1 MRLFAW
7 WKRGQWETRM
17 DEEFRFHLESRV
29 GDYIR
34 DGLSLSDAERRACQD
49 FGTLELAR
57 DECRDA
63 MPLAWLD
70 RFKRSLGLAVRCLR
84 RNPGLALT
92 VILTLALGI
101 GANTAILTVHYATLL
116 APLPY
121 PQPDQLVMVWSR
133 HEGQSRDRVSAA
145 DFTDWKRQSGV
156 FQDLNA
162 WTPDNFIVATEDR
175 RQFLD
180 GMEATP
186 GYCAMLG
193 YPMFLGRGFLPEE
206 GEAGKEHVVI
216 LTHRLWQRLGANS
229 EVVGRKIQI
238 NGLPYK
244 VVGVLAAG
252 SADRKEEELI
262 VPLAFKLTRQLDRG
276 SRDWAVAGRLKP
288 GVTIKQAQASLDA
301 IAANEARDFPGT
313 NRGWGALV
321 EPFKN
326 DFFPKNRQLTL
337 WVLLGAVGFL
347 LLIACLNVANLLLA
361 QGITRQREVAIR
373 GALGAKPAAI
383 FAQFLLESMVLS
395 MLGCILGMVAGRAML
410 GGLVAVMPPNA
421 LPPEADVRL
430 EVPVLLIMFCVA
442 TLSGVAFGCAPA
454 WYASRLNPAGVL
466 KDGGRA
472 GIGVGR
478 HRLLRLLVIAEFA
491 LALPMLAGAGLMIHS
506 LWNLTHVDLG
516 IHTDHVLGFYLDS
529 PSIPTKR
536 EEINAYYGRIL
547 ASIGAV
553 PGVTHVAAMEHLPLD
568 SLHYAVPFGVSGRPA
583 EAGSSSHSTADLQ
596 TPTPD
601 YFATFGIGIVRGR
614 AFTEYDNEKGPRVA
628 MVNEAFANSFLKGL
642 DPLEQRV
649 TMEQFGTGSAGH
661 APVEWQIVGV
671 FHTVK
676 SRGAREDFPQ
686 IAVPFWQMGADV
698 AGIGVS
704 TGPDPAAMIHSISA
718 AVSAVDPQAALALT
732 RTMDQV
738 HDEALANDRFTLV
751 LFSIFALL
759 ALSLTAVGI
768 YGVITFVVGQRS
780 RDIALRMALGSTRN
794 SIVASVVQEGLVL
807 ACAGL
812 GLGLIG
818 ACFVERA
825 MRSVLF
831 GEGAIDFSVMGAVAL
846 TLLSVAL
853 LACYLPAS
861 RAASVELMEVLRA
874 D

>member
-1 MRLFAW
+1 
-7 WKRGQWETRM
+7 M
-17 DEEFRFHLESRV
+17 DEEFRFHLESQIR
-29 GDYIR
+29 DYVR
-34 DGLSLSDAERRACQD
+34 DGLSHSDAERRARQE
-49 FGTLELAR
+49 FGTLELAK

-70 RFKRSLGLAVRCLR
+70 SLKRSLGVAVHCLR

-92 VILTLALGI
+92 VIVTLALGI
-101 GANTAILTVHYATLL
+101 GANTAIFTVHYATLL

-133 HEGQSRDRVSAA
+133 HKGQSRDRVSPA
-145 DFTDWKRQSGV
+145 DFTDWKRQSV
-156 FQDLNA
+156 AFQDLNA
-162 WTPDNFIVATEDR
+162 WTPDNFHVATQDK
-175 RQFLD
+175 RQLLD

-193 YPMFLGRGFLPEE
+193 YPMFLGRSFLPEE
-206 GEAGKEHVVI
+206 GESGKEHVVI

-229 EVVGRKIQI
+229 EVVGRKLRI
-238 NGLPYK
+238 NGSLYT

-262 VPLAFKLTRQLDRG
+262 VPLVSSLTQELDRG

-288 GVTIKQAQASLDA
+288 GVTIQQAQASLDS
-301 IAANEARDFPGT
+301 IAANEAQDYPET

-321 EPFKN
+321 EPLKN
-326 DFFPKNRQLTL
+326 DFFPKNRQLML
-337 WVLLGAVGFL
+337 WMLLGAVGFL

-373 GALGAKPAAI
+373 GALGAKPATI
-383 FAQFLLESMVLS
+383 FAHFLLESMVLS
-395 MLGCILGMVAGRAML
+395 VLGGILGIIAGCAML
-410 GGLVAVMPPNA
+410 RGLVAVMPPNA

-430 EVPVLLIMFCVA
+430 KVPVLLIMFCSA

-454 WYASRLNPAGVL
+454 WYASRLNPAQLL
-466 KDGGRA
+466 KDGGRT
-472 GIGVGR
+472 GTGVGR
-478 HRLLRLLVIAEFA
+478 NRLRRLLVIAEFA

-516 IHTDHVLGFYLDS
+516 IRTDHVLGFYLDS
-529 PSIPTKR
+529 PMIPTKR
-536 EEINAYYGRIL
+536 EEINAYYRRIL
-547 ASIGAV
+547 AGIGAV
-553 PGVTHVAAMEHLPLD
+553 PGVTHVSAMEHLPLD
-568 SLHYAVPFGVSGRPA
+568 SLHYAVPFGISGKSA
-583 EAGSSSHSTADLQ
+583 QADSSSHPSADLQ

-601 YFATFGIGIVRGR
+601 YFTTFGIRIVRGR
-614 AFTEYDNEKGPRVA
+614 AFTEYDNEKGPKVA
-628 MVNEAFANSFLKGL
+628 MVNEAFANSFLKDL
-642 DPLEQRV
+642 YPLEHRV
-649 TMEQFGTGSAGH
+649 VMEQFVPGSASH
-661 APVEWQIVGV
+661 KPVEWQIVGV

-704 TGPDPAAMIHSISA
+704 TGPDPAAMIKSISA

-751 LFSIFALL
+751 LFSIFAIL

-768 YGVITFVVGQRS
+768 YGVISFAAGQRS
-780 RDIALRMALGSTRN
+780 REIALRMALGGTRN
-794 SIVASVVQEGLVL
+794 RIVASVVQEGLVL
-807 ACAGL
+807 ACVGL

-818 ACFVERA
+818 ACFVGRA
-825 MRSVLF
+825 MQSVLF
-831 GEGAIDFSVMGAVAL
+831 GVGATDFSILGAVAL
-846 TLLSVAL
+846 MLLSMAL
-853 LACYLPAS
+853 LACYLPAN
-861 RAASVELMEVLRA
+861 RAASVELMQALRA

>member
-1 MRLFAW
+1 
-7 WKRGQWETRM
+7 M
-17 DEEFRFHLESRV
+17 DEEFRFHLESRIR
-29 GDYIR
+29 DHIR
-34 DGLSLSDAERRACQD
+34 DGLSLSDAERRARLE

-57 DECRDA
+57 DECRDV

-70 RFKRSLGLAVRCLR
+70 SARRSIRLAVRCLR

-101 GANTAILTVHYATLL
+101 GANTAIFTVHYATLL

-133 HEGQSRDRVSAA
+133 HKGQSRDFVSAA
-145 DFTDWKRQSGV
+145 DFTDWKREGGV
-156 FQDLNA
+156 FQELNA
-162 WTPDNFIVATEDR
+162 WTPDNFIVATQDR

-180 GMEATP
+180 GMEAMP

-193 YPMFLGRGFLPEE
+193 YPMFLGRSFLPEE
-206 GEAGKEHVVI
+206 GESGKEHVVI
-216 LTHRLWQRLGANS
+216 LTHKLWKRLGANS
-229 EVVGRKIQI
+229 GVVGGKLRI
-238 NGLPYK
+238 NGSPYT

-262 VPLAFKLTRQLDRG
+262 VPLVFKPAQQSDRG
-276 SRDWAVAGRLKP
+276 SRYWAVAGRLKP
-288 GVTIKQAQASLDA
+288 GVTIQQAQASLDS
-301 IAANEARDFPGT
+301 IAANEARDYPDT
-313 NRGWGALV
+313 NRGWDALV
-321 EPFKN
+321 EPLKN

-337 WVLLGAVGFL
+337 WMLLGAVGFL

-361 QGITRQREVAIR
+361 QGVARQREVAIR
-373 GALGAKPAAI
+373 GALGAKPATI

-395 MLGCILGMVAGRAML
+395 VLGGILGIVAGWAML
-410 GGLVAVMPPNA
+410 GGLVAATPPNT

-430 EVPVLLIMFCVA
+430 KVPILLIMFCSA

-516 IHTDHVLGFYLDS
+516 IRTDHVLGFYLDS

-536 EEINAYYGRIL
+536 EEINAYYRRIL
-547 ASIGAV
+547 ASVGAV

-568 SLHYAVPFGVSGRPA
+568 SLHSAVPFSISGQPA
-583 EAGSSSHSTADLQ
+583 PANSSWHPSADEQ

-601 YFATFGIGIVRGR
+601 YFKTFGIRIVRGR
-614 AFTEYDNEKGPRVA
+614 AFTEYDNEKGPKVA
-628 MVNEAFANSFLKGL
+628 MVNEAFANSFLNGL
-642 DPLEQRV
+642 DPLTQRV
-649 TMEQFGTGSAGH
+649 VMEQF
-661 APVEWQIVGV
+661 ERQIVGV

-686 IAVPFWQMGADV
+686 IAVPFWQMGADI

-704 TGPDPAAMIHSISA
+704 TGPDPAAMVKSISA

-732 RTMDQV
+732 RTMGQV

-751 LFSIFALL
+751 LFSIFAIL

-768 YGVITFVVGQRS
+768 YGVISFVAGQRS
-780 RDIALRMALGSTRN
+780 REIALRMALGSTRN
-794 SIVASVVQEGLVL
+794 RIVASVVREGLVL
-807 ACAGL
+807 ACVGS

-818 ACFVERA
+818 ACVVGRA
-825 MRSVLF
+825 MQSTLF
-831 GEGAIDFSVMGAVAL
+831 KVGAIDFSVLGAVAL

-853 LACYLPAS
+853 LACYLPAG
-861 RAASVELMEVLRA
+861 RAASVELMEALRA

>member
-1 MRLFAW
+1 
-7 WKRGQWETRM
+7 M
-17 DEEFRFHLESRV
+17 DQEFRFHLESRIR
-29 GDYIR
+29 DYIR
-34 DGLSLSDAERRACQD
+34 DGLSPGDAERRARRD
-49 FGTLELAR
+49 FGTLELVK

-70 RFKRSLGLAVRCLR
+70 SGGRSLRIAVHCLR

-101 GANTAILTVHYATLL
+101 GANTAIFTVHYATLL

-121 PQPDQLVMVWSR
+121 PQPDRLVMVWSR
-133 HEGQSRDRVSAA
+133 HKGRSRDRVSAA
-145 DFTDWKRQSGV
+145 DFTDWKRRSAV

-162 WTPDNFIVATEDR
+162 WTPDNFIVATQDR

-186 GYCAMLG
+186 GYCAMMG
-193 YPMFLGRGFLPEE
+193 YPMFLGRSFLPEE
-206 GEAGKEHVVI
+206 GESGKEHVVI
-216 LTHRLWQRLGANS
+216 LTHRLWQRLGADS
-229 EVVGRKIQI
+229 KVVGRKLRI
-238 NGLPYK
+238 NGSPCT

-262 VPLAFKLTRQLDRG
+262 VPLVFKPAQQLDHG
-276 SRDWAVAGRLKP
+276 SRYCAVAGRLKP
-288 GVTIKQAQASLDA
+288 GVTIQQAQASLDS
-301 IAANEARDFPGT
+301 IAANEARDNPET

-321 EPFKN
+321 EPLKN

-337 WVLLGAVGFL
+337 WMLLGAVGFL

-361 QGITRQREVAIR
+361 QGITRRREVAIR
-373 GALGAKPAAI
+373 GALGAKPATI
-383 FAQFLLESMVLS
+383 FAHFLLESMVLS
-395 MLGCILGMVAGRAML
+395 VLGGVLGIVAGYAML
-410 GGLVAVMPPNA
+410 GGLMSLMPPNA
-421 LPPEADVRL
+421 LPAEADVRL
-430 EVPVLLIMFCVA
+430 KVPVLLIMFCSA

-516 IHTDHVLGFYLDS
+516 IRTDHVLGFYLDS
-529 PSIPTKR
+529 PSIPAKR
-536 EEINAYYGRIL
+536 EEINAYYRRIL
-547 ASIGAV
+547 ASIRAV
-553 PGVTHVAAMEHLPLD
+553 PGVTHVSAMEHLPLD
-568 SLHYAVPFGVSGRPA
+568 SLHYAVPFGISGKPA
-583 EAGSSSHSTADLQ
+583 QADSSSHPSADLQ

-601 YFATFGIGIVRGR
+601 YFTTFGIGIVRGR
-614 AFTEYDNEKGPRVA
+614 AFTEYDNEKSPKVA
-628 MVNEAFANSFLKGL
+628 MVNQAFANSFLRDL

-649 TMEQFGTGSAGH
+649 VMEQFVPGSAGH
-661 APVEWQIVGV
+661 TPVEWQIVGV

-704 TGPDPAAMIHSISA
+704 TGPDPAAMINSISA
-718 AVSAVDPQAALALT
+718 ALSAVDPQAALALT

-751 LFSIFALL
+751 LFSIFAIL

-768 YGVITFVVGQRS
+768 YGVISFVVGLRS
-780 RDIALRMALGSTRN
+780 REIALRMALGSTRN
-794 SIVASVVQEGLVL
+794 RIVASVVHEGLVL
-807 ACAGL
+807 ACVGL

-818 ACFVERA
+818 ASVVGRA
-825 MRSVLF
+825 MQSILF
-831 GEGAIDFSVMGAVAL
+831 GVGATDLSVFGAVAL

-861 RAASVELMEVLRA
+861 RAASVELMQALRA

>member
-1 MRLFAW
+1 
-7 WKRGQWETRM
+7 M
-17 DEEFRFHLESRV
+17 DEEFSFHLESRIR
-29 GDYIR
+29 DYIR
-34 DGLSLSDAERRACQD
+34 DGLSLSDAERRARQE
-49 FGTLELAR
+49 FGALELAK

-70 RFKRSLGLAVRCLR
+70 GARRSLRLAVHCLR

-92 VILTLALGI
+92 VIVTLALGI
-101 GANTAILTVHYATLL
+101 GANTAIFTVHYATLF

-121 PQPDQLVMVWSR
+121 PQPDRLVMVWSR
-133 HEGQSRDRVSAA
+133 HKGQSRDRVSPA
-145 DFTDWKRQSGV
+145 DFTDWKHQSAA

-162 WTPDNFIVATEDR
+162 WTPDNFIVATQDR

-193 YPMFLGRGFLPEE
+193 YPMFLGRSFLPEE
-206 GEAGKEHVVI
+206 GKPGKEHVVI

-229 EVVGRKIQI
+229 EVVGLKLRI
-238 NGLPYK
+238 NGSPYT

-262 VPLAFKLTRQLDRG
+262 VPLVFKPAPQSDHG
-276 SRDWAVAGRLKP
+276 SRYWAVAGRLKP
-288 GVTIKQAQASLDA
+288 GVTIQQAQASLDS
-301 IAANEARDFPGT
+301 IAANEARDYPET

-321 EPFKN
+321 EPLKN

-337 WVLLGAVGFL
+337 WMLLGAVGFL

-361 QGITRQREVAIR
+361 QGIARQREVGIR
-373 GALGAKPAAI
+373 GALGAKPGTI

-395 MLGCILGMVAGRAML
+395 VLGGILGIVAGWAML
-410 GGLVAVMPPNA
+410 GGLVAAMPPNA

-430 EVPVLLIMFCVA
+430 KVPILLIMFCSA

-491 LALPMLAGAGLMIHS
+491 LALPMLAGGGLMIHS

-516 IHTDHVLGFYLDS
+516 MRSDHVLGFYLDS

-536 EEINAYYGRIL
+536 EEINAYYRRIL

-553 PGVTHVAAMEHLPLD
+553 PGVTHVSAMEHLPLD
-568 SLHYAVPFGVSGRPA
+568 RLHYAVPFGISGKPA
-583 EAGSSSHSTADLQ
+583 QADSSSHPSADLQ
-596 TPTPD
+596 TPTPG
-601 YFATFGIGIVRGR
+601 YFTTFGIRIVRGR
-614 AFTEYDNEKGPRVA
+614 AFTEYDNEKGPKAA
-628 MVNEAFANSFLKGL
+628 MVNEAFANSFLKDL
-642 DPLEQRV
+642 DPLGQRV
-649 TMEQFGTGSAGH
+649 VMEQFGNTSH
-661 APVEWQIVGV
+661 TPVEWQIVGV

-704 TGPDPAAMIHSISA
+704 TGPDPAAMINSISA
-718 AVSAVDPQAALALT
+718 AVSAVDPEAALALT

-738 HDEALANDRFTLV
+738 HDEALANDRFTLL
-751 LFSIFALL
+751 LFSIFAIL

-768 YGVITFVVGQRS
+768 YGVISFVVGQRS
-780 RDIALRMALGSTRN
+780 REIALRMALGSTRGR
-794 SIVASVVQEGLVL
+794 IVTSVVKEGLVL
-807 ACAGL
+807 ACVGSGL
-812 GLGLIG
+812 GVIA
-818 ACFVERA
+818 ACFVGRA
-825 MRSVLF
+825 MQGVLF
-831 GEGAIDFSVMGAVAL
+831 GVGATDFSVLGAVAL

-861 RAASVELMEVLRA
+861 RAASVELMQALGA

>member
-1 MRLFAW
+1 
-7 WKRGQWETRM
+7 M
-17 DEEFRFHLESRV
+17 DEEFRFHLESRIR
-29 GDYIR
+29 DYIR
-34 DGLSLSDAERRACQD
+34 DGFSHSDAERRARQE

-70 RFKRSLGLAVRCLR
+70 SVKRSLRIAVHCLR
-84 RNPGLALT
+84 RDPGLALT
-92 VILTLALGI
+92 VIFTLTLGI
-101 GANTAILTVHYATLL
+101 GANTAIFTVHYATLL

-121 PQPDQLVMVWSR
+121 PQPDELVMVWSR
-133 HEGQSRDRVSAA
+133 HQGQSRDRVSPA
-145 DFTDWKRQSGV
+145 DFTDWKRQSAV

-162 WTPDNFIVATEDR
+162 WTPNNFHLATQDR
-175 RQFLD
+175 RQLLD

-193 YPMFLGRGFLPEE
+193 YPMFLGRSFLPEE
-206 GEAGKEHVVI
+206 GESGKDHVVI
-216 LTHRLWQRLGANS
+216 LTHKLWQRLGANS
-229 EVVGRKIQI
+229 AVVGRKLRI
-238 NGLPYK
+238 NGSPYT

-262 VPLAFKLTRQLDRG
+262 VPLVFKPAQQLDHG
-276 SRDWAVAGRLKP
+276 SRYWAVAGRLKP
-288 GVTIKQAQASLDA
+288 GVTIQQAQASLDS
-301 IAANEARDFPGT
+301 IAANEAQDYPET

-337 WVLLGAVGFL
+337 WMLLGAVGFL

-373 GALGAKPAAI
+373 GALGAKPATI
-383 FAQFLLESMVLS
+383 FAHFLLESLVLS
-395 MLGCILGMVAGRAML
+395 VLGGVLGIVAGYAML
-410 GGLVAVMPPNA
+410 AGLVSVMPPNT

-430 EVPVLLIMFCVA
+430 KVPVLLIMFCSA

-516 IHTDHVLGFYLDS
+516 IRTDHVLGFYLDS

-536 EEINAYYGRIL
+536 AEINAYYRRIL

-553 PGVTHVAAMEHLPLD
+553 PGVTHVSAMEHLPLD
-568 SLHYAVPFGVSGRPA
+568 SLHYAVPFSISGKPA
-583 EAGSSSHSTADLQ
+583 QAESSSRPSADEQ

-601 YFATFGIGIVRGR
+601 YFTTFGIRIVRGR

-628 MVNEAFANSFLKGL
+628 MVNEAFANSFLNGL
-642 DPLEQRV
+642 DPLTQRV
-649 TMEQFGTGSAGH
+649 VMEQF
-661 APVEWQIVGV
+661 EWQIVGV

-698 AGIGVS
+698 GGIGVR
-704 TGPDPAAMIHSISA
+704 TVPDPAAMIGSIAA
-718 AVSAVDPQAALALT
+718 AVNAVDPQAALALT
-732 RTMDQV
+732 RTMDRV

-751 LFSIFALL
+751 LFSIFAIL

-768 YGVITFVVGQRS
+768 YGVISFAVGQRS
-780 RDIALRMALGSTRN
+780 REIALRMALGSTRGR
-794 SIVASVVQEGLVL
+794 IVASVGQEGLVL
-807 ACAGL
+807 ACVGSC
-812 GLGLIG
+812 LGLIG
-818 ACFVERA
+818 ACFVGRA
-825 MRSVLF
+825 MQSVLF
-831 GEGAIDFSVMGAVAL
+831 GVGATDFSVLGAVAL

-853 LACYLPAS
+853 FACYLPAG
-861 RAASVELMEVLRA
+861 RAASVELIQALRA

>member
-1 MRLFAW
+1 
-7 WKRGQWETRM
+7 M
-17 DEEFRFHLESRV
+17 DEEFRFHLESRIR
-29 GDYIR
+29 DYIR
-34 DGLSLSDAERRACQD
+34 DGLSHDDAERRARQE
-49 FGTLELAR
+49 FGALELAR

-70 RFKRSLGLAVRCLR
+70 GLKRSLGVAVHCLR

-101 GANTAILTVHYATLL
+101 GANTAIFTVHYATLL

-133 HEGQSRDRVSAA
+133 HKGQSRGFVSAA
-145 DFTDWKRQSGV
+145 DFTDWKRQSAV

-162 WTPDNFIVATEDR
+162 WTPDNFNVATQDR

-193 YPMFLGRGFLPEE
+193 YPMFLGRSFLPEE
-206 GEAGKEHVVI
+206 GEPGKEHVVI

-229 EVVGRKIQI
+229 EVVGQKLRI
-238 NGLPYK
+238 NGSPYT

-262 VPLAFKLTRQLDRG
+262 VPLVFNPAQELDHG
-276 SRDWAVAGRLKP
+276 SRYWAVAGRLKP
-288 GVTIKQAQASLDA
+288 GVTIQQAQARLDS
-301 IAANEARDFPGT
+301 IAANEAQDYPET

-321 EPFKN
+321 EPLKN

-337 WVLLGAVGFL
+337 WMLLGAAGFL

-373 GALGAKPAAI
+373 GALGAKPATI
-383 FAQFLLESMVLS
+383 FAQFLLEGMVLS
-395 MLGCILGMVAGRAML
+395 VLGGVFGIVAGWAML

-430 EVPVLLIMFCVA
+430 KVPILLIMFCFAMLTGVV
-442 TLSGVAFGCAPA
+442 SGYAPA

-478 HRLLRLLVIAEFA
+478 HRLRRLLVIAEFA
-491 LALPMLAGAGLMIHS
+491 LTLPMLAGAGLMIHS

-516 IHTDHVLGFYLDS
+516 IRTDHVLGFYLDS
-529 PSIPTKR
+529 PSIPNKR
-536 EEINAYYGRIL
+536 AEINAYYRRIL

-553 PGVTHVAAMEHLPLD
+553 PGVTHVSAMEHLPLD
-568 SLHYAVPFGVSGRPA
+568 RLHYAVPFSIAGKPA
-583 EAGSSSHSTADLQ
+583 QADSSSHPSADLQ

-601 YFATFGIGIVRGR
+601 YFTTFGIRIVRGR
-614 AFTEYDNEKGPRVA
+614 AFTDHDNETGPKVA
-628 MVNEAFANSFLKGL
+628 MVNEGFANGFLHGL
-642 DPLEQRV
+642 DPLRQRV
-649 TMEQFGTGSAGH
+649 VMEQFGPGSASH
-661 APVEWQIVGV
+661 TPVEWQIVGV

-686 IAVPFWQMGADV
+686 IAVPFWQMGADI

-704 TGPDPAAMIHSISA
+704 TGPDPVAMIKSISA
-718 AVSAVDPQAALALT
+718 AVTAVDPQAALALT

-738 HDEALANDRFTLV
+738 HGEALANDRLTLT
-751 LFSIFALL
+751 LFSTFAIL

-768 YGVITFVVGQRS
+768 YGVISFAVGQRS
-780 RDIALRMALGSTRN
+780 REIALRIALGSTRN
-794 SIVASVVQEGLVL
+794 HMVASVMREGLAL
-807 ACAGL
+807 ACVGS

-818 ACFVERA
+818 ACFVGRA
-825 MRSVLF
+825 MQSALF
-831 GEGAIDFSVMGAVAL
+831 GVGAIDFAVLGAVAV

-853 LACYLPAS
+853 LACYVPAS
-861 RAASVELMEVLRA
+861 RAASVELMQPLRA

>member
-1 MRLFAW
+1 
-7 WKRGQWETRM
+7 M
-17 DEEFRFHLESRV
+17 DQEFRFHLESRI

-34 DGLSLSDAERRACQD
+34 DGLSLSDAERRARQD
-49 FGTLELAR
+49 FGTLELAK

-70 RFKRSLGLAVRCLR
+70 SVRRSLGFAVHCLR
-84 RNPGLALT
+84 RNPGLAFT

-101 GANTAILTVHYATLL
+101 GANTAIFTVHYATLL

-121 PQPDQLVMVWSR
+121 PQPDRLVMVWSR
-133 HEGQSRDRVSAA
+133 HKGQSRDRVSAA
-145 DFTDWKRQSGV
+145 DFSDWKGQSAA

-162 WTPDNFIVATEDR
+162 WTPDNFHVATQDK
-175 RQFLD
+175 RQLLD
-180 GMEATP
+180 GMEASP

-193 YPMFLGRGFLPEE
+193 YPMFLRRSFLPEE
-206 GEAGKEHVVI
+206 GESGKEHVVI

-229 EVVGRKIQI
+229 EVVGQKLRI
-238 NGLPYK
+238 NGSPYT

-262 VPLAFKLTRQLDRG
+262 VPLVFKSTQQLDRG

-288 GVTIKQAQASLDA
+288 GVTIQQAQAGLDS
-301 IAANEARDFPGT
+301 IAAREAQDYPET

-321 EPFKN
+321 EPLRN

-337 WVLLGAVGFL
+337 WMLLGAVGFL

-373 GALGAKPAAI
+373 GALGAKPATI
-383 FAQFLLESMVLS
+383 FAHFLLESMVLS
-395 MLGCILGMVAGRAML
+395 VIGGILGIVAGWAML
-410 GGLVAVMPPNA
+410 GGLVAAMPPNA

-430 EVPVLLIMFCVA
+430 KVPVLLIMFCSA
-442 TLSGVAFGCAPA
+442 TLSGVAFGYAPA
-454 WYASRLNPAGVL
+454 WYASRLNPAGGL

-478 HRLLRLLVIAEFA
+478 NRLRRLLVIAEFA
-491 LALPMLAGAGLMIHS
+491 LALPMLVGAGLMIHS

-516 IHTDHVLGFYLDS
+516 IRTDHVLGFYLDS
-529 PSIPTKR
+529 PSIPKNR
-536 EEINAYYGRIL
+536 QEINAYYRRIL

-553 PGVTHVAAMEHLPLD
+553 PGVTHVSAMEHLPLD
-568 SLHYAVPFGVSGRPA
+568 SLHYAVPFGISGKPA
-583 EAGSSSHSTADLQ
+583 PADSSSPAIADLQ

-601 YFATFGIGIVRGR
+601 YFTTFGIRIARGR
-614 AFTEYDNEKGPRVA
+614 AFTEYDNEKGPKVA
-628 MVNEAFANSFLKGL
+628 MVNEAFANSFLKDL

-649 TMEQFGTGSAGH
+649 VMEQFAPGSVSH
-661 APVEWQIVGV
+661 SPVEWQIVGV
-671 FHTVK
+671 YHTVK

-704 TGPDPAAMIHSISA
+704 TGPDPAAMIKSISA

-751 LFSIFALL
+751 LFSIFAIL

-768 YGVITFVVGQRS
+768 YGVISFAVGQRS
-780 RDIALRMALGSTRN
+780 REIAVRMALGSTRN
-794 SIVASVVQEGLVL
+794 RIVASVVQEGLVL
-807 ACAGL
+807 ACVGL
-812 GLGLIG
+812 GLGFMG
-818 ACFVERA
+818 ACFVGRA
-825 MRSVLF
+825 MQNVLF
-831 GEGAIDFSVMGAVAL
+831 GVSATDFSVLGAVAL
-846 TLLSVAL
+846 LLLSVAL

-861 RAASVELMEVLRA
+861 RAASVELMQALRA